1 MDYKIKYLK
10 YKNKYLELKK
20 LILKGGNKCNYCGK
34 DNAEFFCPCFTVS
47 YCSEKCKN
55 DDFPSHG
62 ESCRK
67 IRKEERIRLLK
78 KLNEGNATAEDKYK
92 LGILYFY
99 RPKDG
104 KKYKENKS
112 RGLAYLI
119 SSAEEGY
126 ADAQYLLGY
135 IYYDGK
141 EVQKDETQSFIWFKM
156 SADQGNHKAQ
166 FHLGNLYFI
175 GHYVNKDVKEAFK
188 WFKLSADQGNAQ
200 SQLRLGF
207 IYLHG
212 IGTEKNLLV
221 AFKIFTRFAEQKED
235 VAQYTLGKIYQNGL
249 VGIVDKN
256 EAEAF
261 KWFKLSADQGNMLA
275 IEQVKAFEA
284 IEAQKKLETGLD

>member
-10 YKNKYLELKK
+10 YKNKYIELKK
-20 LILKGGNKCNYCGK
+20 ITQKGGNKCKCCGK
-34 DNAEFFCPCFTVS
+34 YAEFFCPCFTVS
-47 YCSEKCKN
+47 YCSEKCRN
-55 DDFPSHG
+55 DDLEYHS
-62 ESCRK
+62 ESCRN
-67 IRKEERIRLLK
+67 IRKEERKRLLK

-99 RPKDG
+99 GKKDG
-104 KKYKENKS
+104 EENKENKS

-119 SSAEEGY
+119 SSAAEGY

-188 WFKLSADQGNAQ
+188 WFKLSADQGNMQ
-200 SQLRLGF
+200 
-207 IYLHG
+207 
-212 IGTEKNLLV
+212 
-221 AFKIFTRFAEQKED
+221 
-235 VAQYTLGKIYQNGL
+235 
-249 VGIVDKN
+249 
-256 EAEAF
+256 
-261 KWFKLSADQGNMLA
+261 A
-275 IEQVKAFEA
+275 IEQVKAIEV
-284 IEAQKKLETGLD
+284 IEAKKKSETGLD